1 MDAEPPE
8 ETLEAIQE
16 LETRLAVLRQKNG
29 IRTPGQ
35 PPGTNSS
42 GASSWH
48 MATSLP
54 GLGES
59 ILAGTHSEV
68 EDSPEEGNE
77 EKPRAKATKA
87 RPMRTRRP

>member
-29 IRTPGQ
+29 IRTPGP

-68 EDSPEEGNE
+68 EDDPEEDAS
-77 EKPRAKATKA
+77 KPRAKAPKA
-87 RPMRTRRP
+87 RPIRTRKP